1 MKIVYVVPVLA
12 PYAIPRFQ
20 ELAKIDGVEVHVIV
34 EKATSSDRIGW
45 KFEEIEGVTTHLI
58 KKNYAHKF
66 IKNNKNGNYLQND
79 EHIFPIGIRKILKKI
94 NPNVVIVCN
103 ASQLLMLLGPRKYKL
118 GIIIEDTLRADEGRK
133 PLNKFI
139 KKLLLKTADFYCPF
153 SEDSIDYLNAYG
165 FKDKLIRS
173 SWSINNK
180 DFSQMTENEKKS
192 FIIVKRISDDKIKF
206 LIIANLIKLKG
217 ICEFLNSWEKLPEE
231 KLSKFELLIAGEGSE
246 RKNIEDTIKQYNLDN
261 VSLLGHVEYSDIKKY
276 LQVVDV
282 FVLPTLEDLNSLSV
296 YEALAASKP
305 LLISKYNGS
314 KFLVIENKNGF
325 IFDPYSINDTVDKII
340 SISKANLTEMSK
352 FSCELSK
359 KYTNKVVMNKFYND
373 LLNLY
378 SI

>member
-173 SWSINNK
+173 SW
-180 DFSQMTENEKKS
+180 KK
-192 FIIVKRISDDKIKF
+192 
-206 LIIANLIKLKG
+206 
-217 ICEFLNSWEKLPEE
+217 
-231 KLSKFELLIAGEGSE
+231 
-246 RKNIEDTIKQYNLDN
+246 
-261 VSLLGHVEYSDIKKY
+261 KKKH
-276 LQVVDV
+276 
-282 FVLPTLEDLNSLSV
+282 S
-296 YEALAASKP
+296 
-305 LLISKYNGS
+305 
-314 KFLVIENKNGF
+314 
-325 IFDPYSINDTVDKII
+325 
-340 SISKANLTEMSK
+340 
-352 FSCELSK
+352 
-359 KYTNKVVMNKFYND
+359 
-373 LLNLY
+373 
-378 SI
+378 